1 MEEKLKSLSKNKI
14 LIGCICIILVEIIYG
29 ISYMFTRKA
38 TQSGASSLA
47 LLGWRFVV
55 AFLVILILVIC
66 RVIKLDFKGKAI
78 KYALLTALFSPI
90 LYFVGETFGVAN
102 TSSSESG
109 VMLAMIPVP
118 AIIASTIILKKKP
131 SLLQVIGIVI
141 TFGGVITTVAFA
153 AGKPSFS
160 VKGYLFLLLAIV
172 SYVMYSIFVEK
183 ANQFTCGEL
192 TFCMVASGALVFSI
206 SALIESGVKH
216 NTLELLQLP
225 FKNKDFLI
233 AMLYQGICCS
243 AIAFFLQNAGI
254 SRIGV
259 NGSSCFIGVSTVVS
273 ILAGVLVLNEKF
285 EWYQIVGTILII
297 AGVIT
302 ANIKTNK
309 VNHKEKK

>member
-1 MEEKLKSLSKNKI
+1 MKTKLKDLLNNKI
-14 LIGCICIILVEIIYG
+14 LIGCICIIIVEVIYG

-47 LLGWRFVV
+47 LLGWRFII

-78 KYALLTALFSPI
+78 RYVLLTALFSPI
-90 LYFVGETFGVAN
+90 LYFIGETFGVAN

-118 AIIASTIILKKKP
+118 AIIASTILLKKKP
-131 SLLQVIGIVI
+131 TLLQIIGIVI

-153 AGKPSFS
+153 SSQPTFS
-160 VKGYLFLLLAIV
+160 IKGYLFLLLAII

-183 ANQFTCGEL
+183 ANQFSCGEL
-192 TFCMVASGALVFSI
+192 TFCMVTSGAIVFSI
-206 SALIESGVKH
+206 SALIESGIKG

-225 FKNKDFLI
+225 FKNMDFLT
-233 AMLYQGICCS
+233 AALYQGICCS

-259 NGSSCFIGVSTVVS
+259 NGSSCFIGVSTIVS

-285 EWYQIVGTILII
+285 YWYQIVGTILII
-297 AGVIT
+297 IGVIT
-302 ANIKTNK
+302 ANIRVNK
-309 VNHKEKK
+309 IKQKEKK